1 MQQFSSENLAR
12 TCVVGIQNFTRP
24 PLVTLPRFL
33 CRLWQTIYRAMKFPR
48 CLCSVR
54 NNEKPRG
61 RHRLLCNAVRMF
73 VSTGYTPLY
82 SLENKFS
89 LRFISPFTR
98 WETNW
103 QSTGDLLA
111 QHLQWLYPHLLTT
124 SITKWVVD
132 VNVQHFVNINLAT
145 CWFYW
150 VLPSTVMFSS
160 SRAFDCTSYN
170 WDLNNVLFSWIFLCW
185 TATLMCCNFWYV
197 HFWEFSPK

>member
-1 MQQFSSENLAR
+1 MFPVNPFKKFVPNLHQKINKVIESCFKVLDLTALYSFAVGHKYLMQQFSSENLAR

-73 VSTGYTPLY
+73 VSAGYTPLY

-98 WETNW
+98 WETN
-103 QSTGDLLA
+103 
-111 QHLQWLYPHLLTT
+111 
-124 SITKWVVD
+124 
-132 VNVQHFVNINLAT
+132 
-145 CWFYW
+145 
-150 VLPSTVMFSS
+150 
-160 SRAFDCTSYN
+160 
-170 WDLNNVLFSWIFLCW
+170 
-185 TATLMCCNFWYV
+185 
-197 HFWEFSPK
+197 